1 MRALRITSIILGIL
15 IALAIAAD
23 RVTVGIAEGEV
34 ASRLRSTYGLAEEPE
49 VKIQGFPFLT
59 QVAGRHLDHVDANL
73 SAYDATVDGQALTVT
88 DLDIE
93 LRDVEINSS
102 FSEVVAG
109 TATGDG
115 LISYEEL
122 TRAYGELLG
131 GADNGFAVEFRQGEG
146 EQVLLAL
153 QVAVAG
159 QSLTLDEI
167 PASLV
172 VSDGAITLDVDEA
185 DIPTFPE
192 IPGADVNATV
202 QEQLNAAHSIEGLP
216 AGLSLDSLTPGA
228 DGVRADVSG
237 ADVVL
242 N

>member
-15 IALAIAAD
+15 IVLAVAAD

-34 ASRLRSTYGLAEEPE
+34 ASRLQSTYGLAEEPD

-59 QVAGRHLDHVDANL
+59 QVAGRHLDHVDAHLN
-73 SAYDATVDGQALTVT
+73 AYDATVDGQALTVA
-88 DLDIE
+88 DLAIE
-93 LRDVEINSS
+93 LRDVEINGS

-146 EQVLLAL
+146 DQVLLAL
-153 QVAVAG
+153 QVSVAG

-167 PASLV
+167 PGSLV
-172 VSDGAITLDVDEA
+172 VTDGAITLDVDEA
-185 DIPTFPE
+185 DIPELPE
-192 IPGADVNATV
+192 IPGVDASAAVR
-202 QEQLNAAHSIEGLP
+202 EQLNASHRIEGLP
-216 AGLSLDSLTPGA
+216 AGLTLDSLTPGA

-237 ADVVL
+237 ADIVL